1 MEYVALPP
9 TQSGIVYA
17 GNMAPTT
24 PVYVPQQQPVYTCL
38 PMTFNTGLMSPPAT
52 VRNIQ
57 QLHTNSPVSNTV
69 NGPVV
74 QTEARK
80 VVIKGLPRDT
90 NETALRSLIQHLS
103 GSSSSRSSRH
113 SGTVIQDLELARHT
127 DGKLKGHAFVVFESH
142 RVTKRFMAAIE
153 GYKFQGRELR
163 ASLAKEGVEPTEMF
177 HQEGYI
183 SPESSGCES
192 ESPSMM
198 YSNLDERQFP
208 SALERSMS
216 EYRDAQWASEDSSKA
231 SSNVKEKAR
240 ERESMSDDSGRKP
253 RTKSRN
259 SSEPII
265 GTPPVVDG
273 SGRRRR

>member
-1 MEYVALPP
+1 MAL
-9 TQSGIVYA
+9 
-17 GNMAPTT
+17 
-24 PVYVPQQQPVYTCL
+24 
-38 PMTFNTGLMSPPAT
+38 NTGLMSPPTT
-52 VRNIQ
+52 VRNVQ
-57 QLHTNSPVSNTV
+57 QLPTNSPVKNTV

-103 GSSSSRSSRH
+103 GSSSSLSSCH

-163 ASLAKEGVEPTEMF
+163 VSLAKEGVEPTETF
-177 HQEGYI
+177 HQQGYI
-183 SPESSGCES
+183 SPESSRRGS

-198 YSNLDERQFP
+198 HSSFDERQFP
-208 SALERSMS
+208 SALERSMT
-216 EYRDAQWASEDSSKA
+216 EYRDAQWASKESSKA
-231 SSNVKEKAR
+231 SSNGKEKVR
-240 ERESMSDDSGRKP
+240 ERDGMSDNRGRKAL
-253 RTKSRN
+253 TKSRD
-259 SSEPII
+259 SKEPII

-273 SGRRRR
+273 SGRRRC